1 MKIAMIGTGGVGAYY
16 GARLLEQGHEVHFLA
31 RSDYG
36 VLKHQGLIVHSP
48 HGEFRFAEINVWQDP
63 HEVPPCDLICVAVK
77 STSNA
82 ELFPTLK
89 PMLKNG
95 SPILLLQNGL
105 GQEELINNLFPQT
118 PVMAGLCFVCT
129 FREQPGVIRHLD
141 YGNIRMAPSASAD
154 SNLIQTF
161 APVFSMP
168 GIEVV
173 QESDLQAARWKKL
186 IWNIPFNGLSV
197 VLQAQTDALVQHAEA
212 ALRKL
217 MNEVASAANAL
228 GAGPGRD
235 FADKMITDTQKMRPY
250 APSMLI
256 DFRNK
261 RSLELDSI
269 YQKPL
274 QLAEAAGSPMPA
286 VELMYHQLQFMNTNN
301 LAK

>member
-1 MKIAMIGTGGVGAYY
+1 VKIAMIGTGGVGAYY

-48 HGEFRFAEINVWQDP
+48 HGEFRYSEINVWQDP
-63 HEVPPCDLICVAVK
+63 QEIPPCDLICLAVK
-77 STSNA
+77 STSNM
-82 ELFPTLK
+82 ELFPTLS

-95 SPILLLQNGL
+95 APILLLQNGL
-105 GQEELINNLFPQT
+105 GQEELLNNLYPQT

-141 YGNIRMAPSASAD
+141 YGTIRMAPSASAD
-154 SNLIQTF
+154 SALVQKF
-161 APVFSMP
+161 APVFTLP
-168 GIEVV
+168 GIQVI
-173 QESDLQAARWKKL
+173 QETDLQAARWKKL

-197 VLQAQTDALVQHAEA
+197 VLQAHTDSLVQKAEP

-217 MNEVASAANAL
+217 MNEVAAAANAL
-228 GAGPGRD
+228 GSDPGKN
-235 FADKMITDTQKMRPY
+235 FVDKMIADTQKMRSY

-274 QLAEAAGSPMPA
+274 QMAEDAGSPMPA
-286 VELMYHQLQFMNTNN
+286 VELLYHQLKFLNANN
-301 LAK
+301 LEK